1 MIPETLVTRL
11 HRSGVVAV
19 LVVDEVAHAVPVA
32 RALLAGGVDVIELT
46 LRTPVALEAL
56 RRIREEVPDMVCGV
70 GTVLTPEQV
79 GAVREAGAAFGVA
92 PGLNPRVVKEAA
104 RAGLPFAPGV
114 CTPSDVELA
123 LELECRVLKFFPC
136 EPSGGLAYLRALAAP
151 FSHLGVRYLPLG
163 GIGPGNAAAYLAEPA
178 VLALGGSWLAPRDR
192 LFEEDW
198 DGVTRLARD
207 ARELVDRAR
216 NG

>member
-1 MIPETLVTRL
+1 MIPDSLVARL

-19 LVVDEVAHAVPVA
+19 LVLDDVAHAVPLA

-56 RRIREEVPDMVCGV
+56 RRIREEVPELVCGV
-70 GTVLTPEQV
+70 GTVLTPDQV
-79 GAVREAGAAFGVA
+79 GAVQAAGAAFAVA
-92 PGLNPRVVKEAA
+92 PGVNPRVVREAA
-104 RAGLPFAPGV
+104 RLGLPFAPGV
-114 CTPSDVELA
+114 CTPTDVELA
-123 LELECRVLKFFPC
+123 LELDCRVLKFFPC
-136 EPSGGLAYLRALAAP
+136 EPSGGLPFLRALAAP

-163 GIGPGNAAAYLAEPA
+163 GIGPKNAASYLAEPA

-198 DGVTRLARD
+198 EGITRLARE
-207 ARELVDRAR
+207 AREVVDRAR
-216 NG
+216 TG